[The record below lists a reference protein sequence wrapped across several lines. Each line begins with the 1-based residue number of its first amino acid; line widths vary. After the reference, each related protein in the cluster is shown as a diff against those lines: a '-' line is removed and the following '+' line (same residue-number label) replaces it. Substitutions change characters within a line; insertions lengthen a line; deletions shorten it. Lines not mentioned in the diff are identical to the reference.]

1 MLQSTGRDSSYKFHQ
16 LDMYTFSIKN
26 SVMLELVLNFLV
38 MNMPVIIRIGMKTF
52 ITLLE
57 KREENKV
64 GN

>member
-1 MLQSTGRDSSYKFHQ
+1 
-16 LDMYTFSIKN
+16 
-26 SVMLELVLNFLV
+26 